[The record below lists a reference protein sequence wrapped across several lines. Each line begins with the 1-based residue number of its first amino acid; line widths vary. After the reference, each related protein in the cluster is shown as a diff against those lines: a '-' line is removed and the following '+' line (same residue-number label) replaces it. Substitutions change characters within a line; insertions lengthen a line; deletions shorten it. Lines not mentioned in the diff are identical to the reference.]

1 MISYTLSHQLNSKQ
15 GKMRLNFFLCVVSLD
30 LYSSFLFS
38 MSEENSTIYTTENIR
53 QTIQEEATVYYSQF
67 SPKTEKPYEVL

>member
-1 MISYTLSHQLNSKQ
+1 M
-15 GKMRLNFFLCVVSLD
+15 SLD

-38 MSEENSTIYTTENIR
+38 MSEANSTIYTTENIR

-67 SPKTEKPYEVL
+67 SPKTEKLYEVL

>member
-1 MISYTLSHQLNSKQ
+1 
-15 GKMRLNFFLCVVSLD
+15 
-30 LYSSFLFS
+30 

-67 SPKTEKPYEVL
+67 SKTEKLYEVL